1 MKAAKRFKT
10 QEREKEREKS
20 SWQGEKTEEKEQ
32 QQKKNK
38 QKKKCFEEEIVDVSF
53 ESNIN
58 TVVEKHLIR
67 NYTC

>member
-10 QEREKEREKS
+10 QKKERVRAKS
-20 SWQGEKTEEKEQ
+20 SWQGRKTDEKEQ
-32 QQKKNK
+32 KK
-38 QKKKCFEEEIVDVSF
+38 FLEEEIVDASF

>member
-10 QEREKEREKS
+10 QEKKKEES
-20 SWQGEKTEEKEQ
+20 SWQGKKSEEKEE
-32 QQKKNK
+32 
-38 QKKKCFEEEIVDVSF
+38 KKCFEEEIVDASF

-67 NYTC
+67 NYTSWFCCR